1 MARKNKPGGEN
12 IINES
17 MQLIDSAIEEIRALS
32 KGKVTPMKKVN
43 LQEILQTLIDR
54 FHVTTGIKTSFIYNG
69 SGQTIAD
76 DLKLNIYRV
85 VQEQLNNILKHAKAS
100 NIKVLVEA
108 GDENIRVLV
117 TDDGRGFE
125 VDSKKN
131 GIGLANMVNRVESFN
146 GTIHIQSS
154 PGNGC
159 SIDIN
164 VPCKA
169 GMVTR

>member
-17 MQLIDSAIEEIRALS
+17 MQLLDSAIEEIRALS

-43 LQEILQTLIDR
+43 LQEILQTLIER
-54 FHVTTGIKTSFIYNG
+54 FHMTTGIKTNFVYNG
-69 SGQTIAD
+69 SGQMIED

-85 VQEQLNNILKHAKAS
+85 VQEQLNNILKHAKAG
-100 NIKVLVEA
+100 NIMVLIEA
-108 GDENIRVLV
+108 SEENIRVLV
-117 TDDGRGFE
+117 TDDGKGFE
-125 VDSKKN
+125 VNGKKN
-131 GIGLANMVNRVESFN
+131 GIGLSNMVNRVESFN

-164 VPCKA
+164 VPAKN
-169 GMVTR
+169 GIVTR